1 MEDVGVVGFEEG
13 RAWLPTHVLDEAF
26 EPITKQQK
34 NLWPQQERQRYHGG
48 KDPSIRADIVS
59 RNQHHKSSSK
69 PPPRP
74 RFQRGRASGGP
85 GMQAIFIE
93 PSHKPCGTGFFL
105 PRKLGNNNFQMSK
118 KPACSPVLLPS
129 RVIQAL
135 NLNVHALGTQITTP
149 RRHPENHLRPSK
161 IRESTNNKS
170 GKDRSES
177 IVTTHTCV
185 ASVSIRSSSPEIFL
199 PKEWTY

>member
-1 MEDVGVVGFEEG
+1 MKFMEDVGAVGFEEG
-13 RAWLPTHVLDEAF
+13 RVWLPAHVLDEAF
-26 EPITKQQK
+26 EPTKK
-34 NLWPQQERQRYHGG
+34 NLWPQQEQQRYHGG
-48 KDPSIRADIVS
+48 RADSVF
-59 RNQHHKSSSK
+59 RNQHYKSSSR

-74 RFQRGRASGGP
+74 RFQKGRASGGP

-105 PRKLGNNNFQMSK
+105 PRKMGNNFEMRK

-135 NLNVHALGTQITTP
+135 NLNVHALGTQITAP
-149 RRHPENHLRPSK
+149 RRDPENHSRPSRK
-161 IRESTNNKS
+161 NSTTNNKS
-170 GKDRSES
+170 ANDGSES
-177 IVTTHTCV
+177 ILTAQTCV